1 MERPLAARAQH
12 LLDDVAHTAPTARI
26 LGDVARRFQNL
37 GGGVGRCDGD
47 ADGAH
52 TFQIGNVVA
61 HEDDVAGV
69 EAVFVEKFAQRRDL
83 VGAVGV
89 DLRDAEPLE
98 TLLQPLA
105 AAARDDADLIPQ
117 LGGIGDGI
125 TVLGIVTADEVV
137 AEGGDA
143 PVGEYAVDVEDEGFG
158 LYDILLEVSH
168 MLCVISR

>member
-1 MERPLAARAQH
+1 MSRTQPRP
-12 LLDDVAHTAPTARI
+12 PGI

-37 GGGVGRCDGD
+37 GGGVRRCDGD

-89 DLRDAEPLE
+89 NFRDAEPLE

-105 AAARDDADLIPQ
+105 AAAVMMQI
-117 LGGIGDGI
+117 
-125 TVLGIVTADEVV
+125 
-137 AEGGDA
+137 
-143 PVGEYAVDVEDEGFG
+143 
-158 LYDILLEVSH
+158 LYPSLEA
-168 MLCVISR
+168 

>member
-1 MERPLAARAQH
+1 MRRGCRRRAYIP
-12 LLDDVAHTAPTARI
+12 DREC
-26 LGDVARRFQNL
+26 R
-37 GGGVGRCDGD
+37 
-47 ADGAH
+47 
-52 TFQIGNVVA
+52 
-61 HEDDVAGV
+61 
-69 EAVFVEKFAQRRDL
+69 RRDL

-105 AAARDDADLIPQ
+105 AAARDDAYLIPQ
-117 LGGIGDGI
+117 LGGIGDGVA
-125 TVLGIVTADEVV
+125 VLGIVTADEVV

-158 LYDILLEVSH
+158 LYDIFLEVSH

>member
-1 MERPLAARAQH
+1 MR
-12 LLDDVAHTAPTARI
+12 
-26 LGDVARRFQNL
+26 
-37 GGGVGRCDGD
+37 
-47 ADGAH
+47 
-52 TFQIGNVVA
+52 
-61 HEDDVAGV
+61 
-69 EAVFVEKFAQRRDL
+69 EKSWSFSSWEKSA
-83 VGAVGV
+83 
-89 DLRDAEPLE
+89 LE

-158 LYDILLEVSH
+158 LYDIFLEVSH